1 MFLQSGH
8 TPGRPNA
15 AFLQSGRAPGAQM
28 LRFYHRAA
36 LRGAQVLCFPDQAGL
51 WPGPRA
57 LALSLAPRA
66 TDPSPWALGR
76 DPWGLEP
83 LGPGP
88 GPHLGAPCT
97 RYAVPHRLSRPEVFM
112 CHGTQSTQFWG

>member
-1 MFLQSGH
+1 MLCFCN
-8 TPGRPNA
+8 TPGRPNV

-57 LALSLAPRA
+57 LALSLGPPGHR
-66 TDPSPWALGR
+66 PQ
-76 DPWGLEP
+76 P

-88 GPHLGAPCT
+88 RPLGP
-97 RYAVPHRLSRPEVFM
+97 
-112 CHGTQSTQFWG
+112 